1 MKTIKM
7 SPISYCFGVTKAIG
21 EALKIRKLYPDSNIY
36 FFGDLVHNEKVIEFF
51 NSLNINVIPF
61 NKENAIEKLESF
73 QKGDLVIFSAHGH
86 NKSYEKILIDKGIT
100 FFDTTCIKVK
110 KNLEIIKNSKKDVI
124 FVGKNNHPETIASLS
139 YSNKIHLYDISN
151 NFKFDYSLIK
161 DEDPLVVNQTT
172 LSFIELNNIFSDIKL
187 NLPKAKFID
196 EICDASRIRQQKI
209 LDLPKDVDLVIV
221 VGDKK
226 SSNSTKLYELS
237 LKNNLNVKTLMVN
250 DASELDCYD
259 LTKYKV
265 CLLASGTSTPISI
278 IKRIE
283 EYLNSEEYKK

>member
-61 NKENAIEKLESF
+61 NKENAIEKLEYF

-151 NFKFDYSLIK
+151 NFKFDYSLDFITVK
-161 DEDPLVVNQTT
+161 NLIDNTSIWNYDFNDYNYYSYVDFIAEDFEYNYVWL
-172 LSFIELNNIFSDIKL
+172 
-187 NLPKAKFID
+187 
-196 EICDASRIRQQKI
+196 
-209 LDLPKDVDLVIV
+209 
-221 VGDKK
+221 
-226 SSNSTKLYELS
+226 
-237 LKNNLNVKTLMVN
+237 
-250 DASELDCYD
+250 
-259 LTKYKV
+259 
-265 CLLASGTSTPISI
+265 IS
-278 IKRIE
+278 
-283 EYLNSEEYKK
+283 